1 VADQITSIDF
11 GPAWRRVLLVV
22 PLAVVAVGVWY
33 AARWCL
39 GNELAVW
46 VPEVE
51 GVSRESLAMEAARLA
66 PDDPQTHF
74 TLARLGDRSF
84 LPEELPAAVAR
95 YERAA
100 ALSPN
105 DYRLWVDLG
114 RARSTA
120 GDAEGAERA
129 LRRATELAPNYPG
142 PRWHFGN
149 FLLRQGRTEEA
160 FAELRH
166 AGDADPA
173 TFRPQIFNMA
183 WGAFGGDITRLRELA
198 GESVP
203 SRAALIS
210 YLIGRGRL
218 DDALALWHEFK
229 GAELTDEQSEVGA
242 KLRQALVGAKRFHDA
257 LAVER
262 VLRAAPGAGG
272 MPEIERV
279 LNGGFEEAVGPA
291 GRHLFEW
298 QVTPAAGAQLNLDA
312 GSPRGGA
319 RSLRVLFESTG
330 TLDFKNVS
338 QLVAVRPSA
347 RYRLE
352 YFFRTEGLKS
362 ASLLY
367 AVVTDAAEPTRV
379 LASSERLPMGTTD
392 AWQRVAIEFTAGPR
406 TEAVQI
412 AVLREPCNEALCPIF
427 GKVWYDDF
435 NLQRIG
441 GGAAGGRT
449 ADRRDGDS
457 GRDG

>member
-1 VADQITSIDF
+1 VADQIISIDF

-22 PLAVVAVGVWY
+22 PVAVAAACVWY

-51 GVSRESLAMEAARLA
+51 GVSRGSLAAEATRLA

-74 TLARLGDRSF
+74 TLARLADRSF
-84 LPEELPAAVAR
+84 LPEEMPAAVAR

-105 DYRLWVDLG
+105 DYRLWVELG
-114 RARSTA
+114 RARSAA
-120 GDAEGAERA
+120 GDAAGAELALKRA
-129 LRRATELAPNYPG
+129 AELAPSYPG
-142 PRWHFGN
+142 PRWHLGN

-160 FAELRH
+160 FDELRR

-183 WGAFGGDITRLRELA
+183 WGAFGGDTGKLRELA
-198 GESVP
+198 GESVA
-203 SRAALIS
+203 SRAALIQ
-210 YLIGRGRL
+210 YLVGRGRL
-218 DDALALWHEFK
+218 DDALGLWREFK
-229 GAELTDEQSEVGA
+229 GAELADEQANVGVT
-242 KLRQALVGAKRFHDA
+242 LRQALAGAKRFHDA

-272 MPEIERV
+272 TPEIER
-279 LNGGFEEAVGPA
+279 LMNGGFEEAVGPA
-291 GRHLFEW
+291 GRNLFEW

-312 GSPRGGA
+312 GSPHGGA
-319 RSLRVLFESTG
+319 HSLRVLFESTT
-330 TLDFKNVS
+330 TLEFKNVS

-352 YFFRTEGLKS
+352 YFFRTDGLKS
-362 ASLLY
+362 TSLLRT
-367 AVVTDAAEPTRV
+367 AVFDAADPSRS
-379 LASSERLPMGTTD
+379 LASSELLPMGTTD
-392 AWQRVAIEFTAGPR
+392 GWQRVAIEFTTGPR
-406 TEAVQI
+406 TEAVNI
-412 AVLREPCNEALCPIF
+412 AVLREPCGEALCPIF

-435 NLQRIG
+435 NLQRAG
-441 GGAAGGRT
+441 GGAAGR
-449 ADRRDGDS
+449 
-457 GRDG
+457 

>member
-1 VADQITSIDF
+1 MADQIISIDF

-22 PLAVVAVGVWY
+22 PVAVAAACVWY

-51 GVSRESLAMEAARLA
+51 GVSRESLATEAARLA

-84 LPEELPAAVAR
+84 LPEELPVAVVR

-100 ALSPN
+100 SLSPN
-105 DYRLWVDLG
+105 DYRLWVELG

-120 GDAEGAERA
+120 GDGEGAERA

-142 PRWHFGN
+142 PRWHLGN
-149 FLLRQGRTEEA
+149 FLLRQGRTEDA
-160 FAELRH
+160 FNELRR

-183 WGAFGGDITRLRELA
+183 WGAFGGDIKRLRELA
-198 GESVP
+198 GESAS
-203 SRAALIS
+203 SRAALID
-210 YLIGRGRL
+210 YLIGRGRF
-218 DDALALWHEFK
+218 DDALGLWGEFK
-229 GAELTDEQSEVGA
+229 GAELTDEQLNVGV
-242 KLRQALVGAKRFHDA
+242 KLRQSLAGAKRFHDA
-257 LAVER
+257 LAVEK

-272 MPEIERV
+272 MPEIDRV
-279 LNGGFEEAVGPA
+279 VNGGFEEAVGPP
-291 GRHLFEW
+291 GRHHFEW
-298 QVTPAAGAQLNLDA
+298 QVTQAHGARLDHDA
-312 GSPRGGA
+312 GSPHGGA
-319 RSLRVLFESTG
+319 RSLRVLLESTG

-352 YFFRTEGLKS
+352 YFFRTDGLKS
-362 ASLLY
+362 SSLLRT
-367 AVVTDAAEPTRV
+367 VVADAADPSRQ
-379 LASSERLPMGTTD
+379 LASSDLLPMGTTD
-392 AWQRVAIEFTAGPR
+392 GWQRVAIDFMTGPR

-412 AVLREPCNEALCPIF
+412 AVLREPCGETICPIF

-435 NLQRIG
+435 NLQRAG
-441 GGAAGGRT
+441 GGAAG
-449 ADRRDGDS
+449 S
-457 GRDG
+457 GR